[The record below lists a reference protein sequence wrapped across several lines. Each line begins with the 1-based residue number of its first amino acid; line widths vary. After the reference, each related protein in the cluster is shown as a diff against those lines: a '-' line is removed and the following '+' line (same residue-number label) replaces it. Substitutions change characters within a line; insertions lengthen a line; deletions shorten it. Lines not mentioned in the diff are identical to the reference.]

1 LPPPLLPDLT
11 EERALLPGCRRLHL
25 HQAIERGRERWRE
38 RERARERGR
47 AERGD
52 KTEGERGCACEEI
65 TGGGGLISSW
75 VVGPADYHRL
85 ILSSLHHLG
94 SIFRC
99 QFLKTARIVY
109 YRCQFI

>member
-1 LPPPLLPDLT
+1 MPPTCCRTAAASHPARSGGGKGAP
-11 EERALLPGCRRLHL
+11 PGRRRHL
-25 HQAIERGRERWRE
+25 RQTVERGRERWRE

-52 KTEGERGCACEEI
+52 KTEGERGCAYEEI

-85 ILSSLHHLG
+85 ILSSLHQLG

-99 QFLKTARIVY
+99 
-109 YRCQFI
+109 